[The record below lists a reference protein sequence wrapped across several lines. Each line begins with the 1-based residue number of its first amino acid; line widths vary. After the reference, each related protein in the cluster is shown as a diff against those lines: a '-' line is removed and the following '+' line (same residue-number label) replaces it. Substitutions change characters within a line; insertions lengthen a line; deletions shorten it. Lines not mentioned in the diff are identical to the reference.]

1 MPIYTCLFAC
11 TRSSRAVRRQSA
23 DTARQTNRHLDQP
36 ANAETRRLNTI
47 PGQIEIIELS
57 HAFLRPGHVIVNDSL
72 RGSLLCAF
80 GPLPLHS
87 VT

>member
-1 MPIYTCLFAC
+1 M
-11 TRSSRAVRRQSA
+11 RQPST
-23 DTARQTNRHLDQP
+23 DTARQTNRRLDQP
-36 ANAETRRLNTI
+36 ANAETRRLNAI

-57 HAFLRPGHVIVNDSL
+57 RAFLRPGHVLVNDSL
-72 RGSLLCAF
+72 RSPLLYAF